1 MKDYY
6 QKVEKLNEQLT
17 ELTLALQKEVKE
29 LKEDTLVNAQHI
41 KVLKQKNI
49 NNLGIVND
57 RLKEHIDVTADLAED
72 LGQMSEEKENNNY
85 ASFLKSLLESDFKA
99 LQNEMLEESKREI
112 LNAKTSSNTKGSF
125 SFGIIF
131 NILSLVSFVLIVFIS
146 VKYRL
151 FFG

>member
-85 ASFLKSLLESDFKA
+85 AIFLKSLLESDFKA

>member
-1 MKDYY
+1 MDYY

-17 ELTLALQKEVKE
+17 ELTLALQREVKE

-49 NNLGIVND
+49 KNLGVVND
-57 RLKEHIDVTADLAED
+57 KLKEHIDATADLAED

-99 LQNEMLEESKREI
+99 LQSEMLEESKREI
-112 LNAKTSSNTKGSF
+112 LNAKTSNNTKGSF

-131 NILSLVSFVLIVFIS
+131 NILSLVSFVLIVFIL
-146 VKYRL
+146 VKYKL

>member
-1 MKDYY
+1 MDYY

-49 NNLGIVND
+49 KNLGVVND
-57 RLKEHIDVTADLAED
+57 KLKEHIDATADLAEV

-99 LQNEMLEESKREI
+99 LQSDMLEESKREI
-112 LNAKTSSNTKGSF
+112 LNAKTSNHTKGSF

-131 NILSLVSFVLIVFIS
+131 NILSLVSFVLIDFIS
-146 VKYRL
+146 VKYKL